1 MARILGIDHGD
12 VRIGIAMSDETAFLA
27 SPLTTV
33 QNSKAAIT
41 EIVSLVVEHN
51 VETIVVGLPRNM
63 NGTYGSATEKVRA
76 FIEKL
81 SAKTDVPIVEWDERL
96 STVSAHNNLRE
107 AGLDG
112 RKHKKVIDKVAARI
126 ILQNYL
132 DALG

>member
-1 MARILGIDHGD
+1 MRILGIDHGD

-33 QNSKAAIT
+33 QNGKAAIG
-41 EIVSLVVEHN
+41 EIVALVTEHHVEK
-51 VETIVVGLPRNM
+51 IIVGLPRNM
-63 NGTYGSATEKVRA
+63 NGSYGPATEKVRA

-96 STVSAHNNLRE
+96 STVSAHNDLRA
-107 AGLDG
+107 AGLDN
-112 RKHKKVIDKVAARI
+112 RKHKEVIDKVAARI